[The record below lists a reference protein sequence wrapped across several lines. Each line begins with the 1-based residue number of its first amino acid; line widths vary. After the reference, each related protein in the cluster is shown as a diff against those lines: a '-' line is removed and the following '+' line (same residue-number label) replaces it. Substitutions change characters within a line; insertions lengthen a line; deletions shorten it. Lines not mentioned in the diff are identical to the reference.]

1 MATDT
6 GLTTSTQVP
15 SNAGGGE
22 KPFPPFDA
30 ANFSSTFIWLVLSFG
45 LLYLLMSRAAL
56 PRVKGILHA
65 RQSKINGDIGEASRK
80 RAQADQAAAEYQ
92 KTLADARSNAQSLA
106 QETYARLAAEAEAKR
121 HALEAELAAKLA
133 ASETQIEAT
142 KAKAMSNVAQIAQDA
157 AAAIV
162 ERITGKPAEAKTIA
176 AAVAK
181 STT

>member
-1 MATDT
+1 MATDV

-15 SNAGGGE
+15 SNAQAGE

-30 ANFSSTFIWLVLSFG
+30 ANFSSIFIWLVLSFG

-56 PRVKGILHA
+56 PRVKNILHA

-80 RAQADQAAAEYQ
+80 RAQADRASAEYQ
-92 KTLADARSNAQSLA
+92 KTLADARGNAQSLA

-121 HALEAELAAKLA
+121 HALEAELAAKLS
-133 ASETQIEAT
+133 ASEAQIEAT
-142 KAKAMSNVAQIAQDA
+142 KAKAMSNVGQIAHDA

-162 ERITGKPAEAKTIA
+162 EHITGKPAEAKTIA

-181 STT
+181 SRS